1 MSRKVEN
8 LPIARVSSYLVGIP
22 SLSSGTHTADF
33 AFESLRQPLHLTNSL
48 PTHTFASDSNWYSGV
63 EMEVAVQA
71 VNLRFQIIRNATLY
85 VSVTNNGSEILK
97 SQTPVP
103 VDIQPQR
110 VISHVVKFRPAKS
123 GDVVVRSTLKF
134 TFESYNTE
142 ATNKKQFTI
151 IPTFNIDTRT
161 GSSETQKIEVKLR
174 NDFPQAVTNVFLT
187 GPNGEYMNISNRI
200 EAGDI
205 WLGIVKMN
213 GISKDITI
221 NWDLPFSQKCL
232 QKASI
237 TQAARCP
244 VYPLS
249 FEFIGA
255 PKSIKCFKPF
265 KVTVRITNHEKVPL
279 SGKGE
284 VQTVNQSIYPFG
296 PNQFDIPSVIPNESK
311 EVEIEFVGMVQGEF
325 HLPPISI
332 AIQHMPAFQINPS
345 EGVLLVGTGDDE

>member
-48 PTHTFASDSNWYSGV
+48 PTHTFASTSWYSGV
-63 EMEVAVQA
+63 EMEVVVQA

-85 VSVTNNGSEILK
+85 VSVSNNGFEILK
-97 SQTPVP
+97 SQTQVP
-103 VDIQPQR
+103 VDIQPQH
-110 VISHVVKFRPAKS
+110 VISHVVRLRPEKP
-123 GDVVVRSTLKF
+123 GDIVVRATLKF
-134 TFESYNTE
+134 TFESYTTE

-151 IPTFNIDTRT
+151 TPTFDIGTRT
-161 GSSETQKIEVKLR
+161 GSSESQKIEVKMR
-174 NDFPQAVTNVFLT
+174 NVFPQAVTNVFLS
-187 GPNGEYMNISNRI
+187 GPNGEYMKISDRI

-221 NWDLPFSQKCL
+221 NWDLPFSKKCF

-249 FEFIGA
+249 FEFTGV

-265 KVTVRITNHEKVPL
+265 KVTVKITNHEKVPL

-284 VQTVNQSIYPFG
+284 VQTANQSIYPFG
-296 PNQFDIPSVIPNESK
+296 PNQFDISALVPNESK
-311 EVEIEFVGMVQGEF
+311 EVELEFVGMVQGEF

-332 AIQHMPAFQINPS
+332 AIQHMPAFQISPS